1 MAAASLKPVT
11 LTPGAV
17 TLADLRAIH
26 AGAPFSIA
34 AAWAGVEAA
43 AASVRRIVQSGRTVY
58 GVNTGF
64 GLLAQTRIGDDK
76 LEILQRNL
84 ILSMLAAWV
93 RRWSAL
99 WCA

>member
-58 GVNTGF
+58 GREYRLRPAGP
-64 GLLAQTRIGDDK
+64 DPH
-76 LEILQRNL
+76 
-84 ILSMLAAWV
+84 
-93 RRWSAL
+93 RR
-99 WCA
+99 